1 VATTIFDL
9 LSPEI
14 MSNSEGS
21 AELRFTV
28 RSEFTIPGGNVQ
40 GGIVSAMLDMA
51 MAMAAGGAIST
62 ASLQLEIHRPVK
74 GPVLEVTGEVTR
86 KGQRLVFCEA
96 EMRGG
101 SYSAKQRC
109 ATRMELYSRALVRRP
124 SRSMHRSAARHE
136 LDCLHQSEGPEHV
149 PTVLHRFQ
157 RHGNRRSRFGMR
169 AGRRAFR
176 CQI

>member
-14 MSNSEGS
+14 VSNSEGG

-96 EMRGG
+96 AMRDSNGVLL
-101 SYSAKQRC
+101 A
-109 ATRMELYSRALVRRP
+109 RARQTAVPLDEPQRRP
-124 SRSMHRSAARHE
+124 
-136 LDCLHQSEGPEHV
+136 
-149 PTVLHRFQ
+149 
-157 RHGNRRSRFGMR
+157 
-169 AGRRAFR
+169 
-176 CQI
+176 I

>member
-14 MSNSEGS
+14 VSNSEGG

-74 GPVLEVTGEVTR
+74 GPVLEVTGEVTQ

-96 EMRGG
+96 EMRDSNG
-101 SYSAKQRC
+101 ALL
-109 ATRMELYSRALVRRP
+109 ARARQTAVPLDAPQRRP
-124 SRSMHRSAARHE
+124 
-136 LDCLHQSEGPEHV
+136 
-149 PTVLHRFQ
+149 T
-157 RHGNRRSRFGMR
+157 
-169 AGRRAFR
+169 
-176 CQI
+176 